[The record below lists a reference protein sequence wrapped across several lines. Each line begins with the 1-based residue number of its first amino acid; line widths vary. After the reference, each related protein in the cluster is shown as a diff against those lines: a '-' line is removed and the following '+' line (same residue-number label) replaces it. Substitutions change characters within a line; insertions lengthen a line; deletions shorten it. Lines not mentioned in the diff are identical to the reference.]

1 MHTIS
6 LPLIGAR
13 GKIEGNVLPVV
24 CSPST
29 LLACVPEDLT
39 DNNTHM

>member
-6 LPLIGAR
+6 LPLIGAT
-13 GKIEGNVLPVV
+13 GKIEGNALPVI
-24 CSPST
+24 CSAST

-39 DNNTHM
+39 DNNTCM

>member
-6 LPLIGAR
+6 LPLIGAT
-13 GKIEGNVLPVV
+13 GKIEGNASPVV

-39 DNNTHM
+39 DNNTCM